1 MPLSCFIAS
10 QADLRCAD
18 IASPASDE
26 VPPGLLVAEPSMWVA
41 PGQTHTGL
49 HADVDVYLNLLVHVH
64 GTKLVTLYP
73 PGQHAELYASGA
85 SVHDG
90 GLCVPETDD
99 GGGVSE
105 WWQLCPMVLGSD
117 WVGDCQGWA
126 EVGFVSAVVGGRSGS
141 GRNTELL
148 FPGGEAGH
156 WEWQWERSGGGVLSL
171 SQHKALRPPCAQ
183 QPRLIAS
190 CVPDQRAGTRLAI

>member
-1 MPLSCFIAS
+1 MGRYLFAALHVAFSGAIGRCGHTVRFRSTCAVPLSCFIAS

-117 WVGDCQGWA
+117 GWEIA
-126 EVGFVSAVVGGRSGS
+126 RDGRRWGLCRQWSEVGAVQVGTPNCCFRGARQGTGSGS
-141 GRNTELL
+141 G
-148 FPGGEAGH
+148 
-156 WEWQWERSGGGVLSL
+156 SGVV
-171 SQHKALRPPCAQ
+171 AVC
-183 QPRLIAS
+183 
-190 CVPDQRAGTRLAI
+190 